1 MIDIRHSDEEDV
13 HMQTYLDENFFEAV
27 RKDMQ
32 KYSTDSDMAIER
44 SRMLE
49 YQEQERIAS
58 LGKCYEILERFGAI
72 M

>member
-1 MIDIRHSDEEDV
+1 
-13 HMQTYLDENFFEAV
+13 MQTYLDESFFEAV
-27 RKDMQ
+27 REDMR
-32 KYSTDSDMAIER
+32 KYSTDSDMAIKR

-58 LGKCYEILERFGAI
+58 LGKSYEILERFGAI